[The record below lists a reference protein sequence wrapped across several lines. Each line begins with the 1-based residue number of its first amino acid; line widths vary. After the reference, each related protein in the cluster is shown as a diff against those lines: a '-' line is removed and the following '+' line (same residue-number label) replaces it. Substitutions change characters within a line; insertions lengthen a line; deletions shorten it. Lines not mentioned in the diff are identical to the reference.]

1 MRSQAL
7 LGAALVALLAGCSGD
22 ASTSRSPTPPLLSLT
37 ATSAPQNDFQW
48 GPAPPVFPPG
58 AEMAV
63 LQGDPGSNN
72 EFTVRLRFPNGYR
85 IPAHTHPTAE
95 NVTVLEGTFLAGM
108 GQQFDESALTAYQR
122 DGFASIPANHAHF
135 AMARGN
141 TIVQVHAIG
150 PFVLTYVNPADDPR
164 NR

>member
-1 MRSQAL
+1 MRFQAL
-7 LGAALVALLAGCSGD
+7 LGTAVVVLLAGCSGD
-22 ASTSRSPTPPLLSLT
+22 ASTSRSPTPPLLSLS
-37 ATSAPQNDFQW
+37 ASAAPQNDFQW

-108 GQQFDESALTAYQR
+108 GQRYRVCRIGRQQPLCPECQHGTSDYLR
-122 DGFASIPANHAHF
+122 HD
-135 AMARGN
+135 AR
-141 TIVQVHAIG
+141 
-150 PFVLTYVNPADDPR
+150 L
-164 NR
+164 